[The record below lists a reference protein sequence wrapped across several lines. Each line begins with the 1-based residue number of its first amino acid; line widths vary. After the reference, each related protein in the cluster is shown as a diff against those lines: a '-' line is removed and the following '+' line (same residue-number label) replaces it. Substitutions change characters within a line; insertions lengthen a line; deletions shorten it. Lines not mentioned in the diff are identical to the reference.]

1 MAWREASVQSERE
14 EFVRLCLM
22 AGSNRRA
29 LCRRFGISAPV
40 GYKWLRRFE
49 AGEDLSD
56 RSRRPATSPSRSAQA
71 IEASVLAI
79 RQANPAWGARKI
91 ARILQD
97 EGRAVPALS
106 TVHAI
111 LARHGCIVPPA
122 GGDRAT
128 LRFAMERPNALWQM
142 DFKGWVRTG
151 DTRPMHPLTAI
162 DDHSRYALGLQACPD
177 QSASTVRAQL
187 ERIFTLYGLPDAIF
201 VDNGPPWGSSG
212 AGRWTSLRV
221 WLLKLGVDLI
231 YARPYHPQSRGK
243 NERFHRT
250 LDTELLSLRPLRD
263 LAHAQAAFEA
273 WRHRYNHERPHEAL
287 GQDRPASHYTPSSRT
302 MPGRVPDPEYDAD
315 TPVRRV
321 SSTKGYIRFKGQAW
335 RVPDAFRGERLAIR
349 PTATDGRYA
358 ICFGARPIASI
369 DLTQPA
375 PVSDLS
381 EHPSTM
387 SPG

>member
-1 MAWREASVQSERE
+1 M
-14 EFVRLCLM
+14 
-22 AGSNRRA
+22 
-29 LCRRFGISAPV
+29 
-40 GYKWLRRFE
+40 
-49 AGEDLSD
+49 
-56 RSRRPATSPSRSAQA
+56 
-71 IEASVLAI
+71 LAI